1 MKTMQRIAS
10 LTATS
15 TSRAVATIMSA
26 VVRTS
31 ATRVAATIAFAA
43 ASVLCAST
51 ASAQTAY
58 PAKTVRIVVPQA
70 PGGASDALAR
80 IIAQRLSDRWK
91 QPVIV
96 ENKAGAGGVIGT
108 ESVARS
114 APDGYTLLLAYDGT
128 HAVNASLYK
137 SLPFDPV
144 KDFVPVATLANVPFL
159 LAVNA
164 SSKATDVRQF
174 IELAKAAPGK
184 VTYGSA
190 GNGSVNHLLGAMFG
204 KGAGG
209 VQLAHVP
216 YKGAAPAITDLIG
229 GSVESVFSSIPSLVG
244 HVQSGR
250 VRALAVTSAK
260 RSAALPNVPTI
271 AESGLAG
278 FAVAPWFGLL
288 APAGTPADVVAR
300 INEDVGALLA
310 TKDVVD
316 AFSAQGAEPYRTTPS
331 EFASVL
337 RGDIDKWAVV
347 VRESGA
353 KVD

>member
-1 MKTMQRIAS
+1 MKLISKLVLLIVAVCA
-10 LTATS
+10 LHVPTA
-15 TSRAVATIMSA
+15 
-26 VVRTS
+26 
-31 ATRVAATIAFAA
+31 
-43 ASVLCAST
+43 L
-51 ASAQTAY
+51 AQGY
-58 PAKTVRIVVPQA
+58 PNKLVRIVVPQA

-80 IIAQRLSDRWK
+80 IIAQRLSERWK
-91 QPVIV
+91 QPVVV

-108 ESVARS
+108 ESVAKS

-137 SLPFDPV
+137 SLPFDPI
-144 KDFVPVATLANVPFL
+144 KDFTPVATLANVPFL

-164 SSKATDVRQF
+164 SSKASDMKQF
-174 IELAKAAPGK
+174 IELAKVAPGK

-204 KGAGG
+204 KRAG
-209 VQLAHVP
+209 VELVHVP

-229 GSVESVFSSIPSLVG
+229 GSVDAVFSSIPSLVG
-244 HVQSGR
+244 HIQSGR
-250 VRALAVTSAK
+250 VRALAVTSSR

-271 AESGLAG
+271 TESGLAG

-288 APAGTPADVVAR
+288 APAGTPADVVAKVS
-300 INEDVGALLA
+300 EDVAALLA
-310 TKDVVD
+310 TKDVID
-316 AFSAQGAEPYRTTPS
+316 AFSAQGAEPFRTTPS
-331 EFASVL
+331 EFAAIL